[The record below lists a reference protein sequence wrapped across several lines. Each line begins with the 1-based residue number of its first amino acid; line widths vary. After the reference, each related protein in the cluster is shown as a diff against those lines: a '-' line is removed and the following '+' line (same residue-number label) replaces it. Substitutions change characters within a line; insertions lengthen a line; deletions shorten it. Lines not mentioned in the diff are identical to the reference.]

1 MTGLRFCTLDAV
13 TSSSPPPSI
22 IEVLATVVAVLAR
35 RAAGAIATG
44 CRRVVI
50 DAPRTL
56 VTSLARASRRARPL
70 VIALVRSLARRL
82 ARRRH
87 LFGALVRR
95 ALLAG
100 AMIVLAVAG
109 GSLVAA
115 RQVAL
120 IPSSPE
126 VFFAAFAVCGG
137 ICIAAPERRLR
148 LGGLAV
154 GSLHGVFAALTWFG
168 TH

>member
-1 MTGLRFCTLDAV
+1 MTGLWFCTLDAV

-70 VIALVRSLARRL
+70 VRSL

-87 LFGALVRR
+87 LFGGLVRR

-100 AMIVLAVAG
+100 TMIVLAVAG

-137 ICIAAPERRLR
+137 LCIAAPERRLR

-154 GSLHGVFAALTWFG
+154 GSVHGVFAALTWFG